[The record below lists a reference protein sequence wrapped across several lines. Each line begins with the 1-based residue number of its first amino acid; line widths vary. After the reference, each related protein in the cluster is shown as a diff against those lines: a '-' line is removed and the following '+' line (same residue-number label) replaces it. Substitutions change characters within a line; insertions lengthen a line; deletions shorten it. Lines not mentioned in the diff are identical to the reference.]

1 MTAVRLAIMQTKKTS
16 RAFAL
21 ALLFA
26 ASSLIGI
33 GCSCDDDEFNGGDAC
48 QKLVDAANGV
58 LSSCGQPALVDTD
71 VCSYSIGD
79 CVGYLGCSPK
89 VDVNA
94 CVTAIKGLD
103 CASVSSRSYASVTEC
118 AAVLDNI
125 QTACAPS
132 SGSSDFD

>member
-1 MTAVRLAIMQTKKTS
+1 MHTKKNS
-16 RAFAL
+16 RAL
-21 ALLFA
+21 ALGFLFA
-26 ASSLIGI
+26 ASSLIAI
-33 GCSCDDDEFNGGDAC
+33 GCSCDDDEFNGADAC

-58 LSSCGQPALVDTD
+58 LSSCGQPALLDTD
-71 VCSYSIGD
+71 VCSYSVGD

-94 CVTAIKGLD
+94 CVTAIQGLD
-103 CASVSSRSYASVTEC
+103 CTSVSSRSYASITEC

-125 QTACAPS
+125 QTACSS

>member
-1 MTAVRLAIMQTKKTS
+1 MHTKKNP
-16 RAFAL
+16 RAL
-21 ALLFA
+21 ALVFLFA
-26 ASSLIGI
+26 ASSLIAI
-33 GCSCDDDEFNGGDAC
+33 GCSCDDDEFNGADAC

-58 LSSCGQPALVDTD
+58 LSSCGQPALLDTD
-71 VCSYSIGD
+71 VCSYSVGD

-103 CASVSSRSYASVTEC
+103 CTSVSSRSYASVTEC

-125 QTACAPS
+125 QTACSS